1 MKLSS
6 SHLNLVQSVIKLMN
20 LIVSKEYYY
29 HWQSIGGLCFI
40 AFEKII
46 VSILLECNIK
56 NKNKLIFLNMF
67 R

>member
-29 HWQSIGGLCFI
+29 HWQLIGGSCFI
-40 AFEKII
+40 ALEKLI
-46 VSILLECNIK
+46 VSIIIIYYHILNLEK
-56 NKNKLIFLNMF
+56 
-67 R
+67 